1 MTAGVA
7 TQRRGPG
14 KYRIFGNGQHII
26 HRGDAHNEYQSAL
39 VAEGL
44 DRGMT
49 AAQIAD
55 VPEVSLDLIQ
65 VETMT
70 RRIHRNNGSHIPGA
84 IGTHGNHA
92 RKVLRWHSTWLQ
104 LRLLTQGARMT
115 SGKMARDLEI
125 YFGVEISAR
134 GLRYNLDNI
143 GLTWKRLTYM
153 CKHAFTPA
161 NVELTRR
168 VRSSFIRQKYC

>member
-1 MTAGVA
+1 MTTEMKVVHSKVVFKLFSSCFQVVFKLFSSCFQLFLSAFLPLPRCETMTAGVA

-70 RRIHRNNGSHIPGA
+70 LVVLTGDHDIAINLLQIQSTADASFVGHRYRFLVRGRVNTNILAAPFDH
-84 IGTHGNHA
+84 
-92 RKVLRWHSTWLQ
+92 
-104 LRLLTQGARMT
+104 
-115 SGKMARDLEI
+115 DL
-125 YFGVEISAR
+125 A
-134 GLRYNLDNI
+134 
-143 GLTWKRLTYM
+143 
-153 CKHAFTPA
+153 
-161 NVELTRR
+161 RR
-168 VRSSFIRQKYC
+168 VRCRCR